1 MQVSFGRRLAVKER
15 VKAKGLTSNEG
26 FKVELPNLV
35 CTFVLHEC
43 GVLCWENRKKVEAF
57 KWSFSACM
65 IKPLVLVR
73 RRDFS
78 PTTELVT
85 VLGTL

>member
-1 MQVSFGRRLAVKER
+1 MQVSFGRRLVVKEQ

-43 GVLCWENRKKVEAF
+43 GVLCRENRKK
-57 KWSFSACM
+57 
-65 IKPLVLVR
+65 
-73 RRDFS
+73 
-78 PTTELVT
+78 
-85 VLGTL
+85 